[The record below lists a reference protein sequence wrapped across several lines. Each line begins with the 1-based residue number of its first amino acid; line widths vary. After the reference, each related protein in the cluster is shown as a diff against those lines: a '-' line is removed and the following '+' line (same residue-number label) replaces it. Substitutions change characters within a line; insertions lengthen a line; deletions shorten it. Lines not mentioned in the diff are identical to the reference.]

1 MRDPDRIDRVL
12 SQLQILWHKDPDLRL
27 GQLFSLLKNLS
38 SQKDSDGFYIEDDE
52 LEEIMKKLIYNGV
65 VL

>member
-1 MRDPDRIDRVL
+1 MRDPARIERVL
-12 SQLQILWHKDPDLRL
+12 TQLNILWLKDPDLRL

-38 SQKDSDGFYIEDDE
+38 SQKDQDGLYIEDDE

-65 VL
+65 IL